1 MSAAKNKDSDDWE
14 SASFSFHTVDID
26 GDRKTLGQ
34 NEEDEKDMQIVFR
47 DNDTEDLPGPEVR
60 GSTRLQNYFTRRRT
74 WAERFQDWFSCLR
87 TYKEEDDD
95 EVEIPRK
102 NNQKD

>member
-1 MSAAKNKDSDDWE
+1 MHHWQDSDDWE

-47 DNDTEDLPGPEVR
+47 DNDTEVGR
-60 GSTRLQNYFTRRRT
+60 AS
-74 WAERFQDWFSCLR
+74 
-87 TYKEEDDD
+87 
-95 EVEIPRK
+95 
-102 NNQKD
+102 